1 MNNKAMVIV
10 AVAAV
15 IVAVFAGLPSIQTVD
30 AADETITSPQ
40 LGTASVSIVPGGES
54 AAILLK
60 VSEAEYVPLGYTL
73 TWYVTDAEDSEG
85 SDDSY
90 RADFSAGYSL
100 GSRSVEASFDI
111 GNVGAFV
118 PESNSGDSTTTFTM
132 SEADGLGNYILKV
145 NCVGNATGGTYAIK
159 CVVKVNVRTNDSAT
173 IPIPIP
179 PVYGI
184 VNTTVED
191 EIEPG
196 ELNGMDFVIGV
207 PSMLAVSSSDGDVH
221 AKYKSWYA
229 TGLPQGLSM
238 SPSGYVSG
246 MPTGKDSSG
255 NDDLSFSD
263 GMAIVTVSVYS
274 SEVTDGSVK
283 ITEYELEVTIY
294 ESSPSAM
301 TITLSSEESGFKEI
315 TENSIYSAVHD
326 TDVTLKVSVGD
337 GSTLDVIAVT
347 AIGDEGTTRLT
358 YSDGNGATFTTSGA
372 GQYYIVVNAVVNG
385 SPVTG
390 HVKLNVV
397 SELDSLQ
404 NSIVIDGA

>member
-1 MNNKAMVIV
+1 MMNNKAMVIV

-40 LGTASVSIVPGGES
+40 LGTASVSIVPGGDS
-54 AAILLK
+54 AAVLLK

-73 TWYVTDAEDSEG
+73 TWYVTAATG

-90 RADFSAGYSL
+90 SADFSDGYSL
-100 GSRSVEASFDI
+100 GSRSVTASTNI
-111 GNVGAFV
+111 ETVEAFV
-118 PESNSGDSTTTFTM
+118 PKSNSGDSTTFTM
-132 SEADGLGNYILKV
+132 SEADGLGNYILEV
-145 NCVGNATGGTYAIK
+145 NCVGEATGGTYAIK
-159 CVVKVNVRTNDSAT
+159 CVVEVNVSTGDSAT
-173 IPIPIP
+173 IPIP

-196 ELNGMDFVIGV
+196 ELNGMGFVIGV
-207 PSMLAVSSSDGDVH
+207 PSMAAVSSSDGDVL
-221 AKYKSWYA
+221 ATGKTWYA

-238 SPSGYVSG
+238 SPSGIVSG
-246 MPTGKDSSG
+246 MPTGKDLNGS
-255 NDDLSFSD
+255 DLEFLD
-263 GMAIVTVSVYS
+263 GRAIVTVSVYS

-283 ITEYELEVTIY
+283 ITEYELEVTINK
-294 ESSPSAM
+294 SSPSAM

-315 TENSIYSAVHD
+315 ENSIYSAVHD
-326 TDVTLKVSVGD
+326 TDVTLEVSVDD

-347 AIGDEGTTRLT
+347 AIGDGGTTRLT

-372 GQYYIVVNAVVNG
+372 GQYHIVVNAVVDG

-390 HVKLNVV
+390 YVTLNVV

>member
-73 TWYVTDAEDSEG
+73 TWYVTAATS

-90 RADFSAGYSL
+90 SADFSDGYSL
-100 GSRSVEASFDI
+100 GSRSVTASTNI
-111 GNVGAFV
+111 ETVEAFV
-118 PESNSGDSTTTFTM
+118 PESNSGDSTTFTM
-132 SEADGLGNYILKV
+132 SEADGLGNYILEV
-145 NCVGNATGGTYAIK
+145 NCVGEATDGTYAIK
-159 CVVKVNVRTNDSAT
+159 CVVEVNVSTGDSAT
-173 IPIPIP
+173 IPIP

-196 ELNGMDFVIGV
+196 ELNGMGFVIGV
-207 PSMLAVSSSDGDVH
+207 PSMAAVSSSDGDVL
-221 AKYKSWYA
+221 ATGKTWYA

-238 SPSGYVSG
+238 SPSGIVSG
-246 MPTGKDSSG
+246 MPTGKDLNGS
-255 NDDLSFSD
+255 NLKFLD
-263 GMAIVTVSVYS
+263 GRAIVTVSVYS

-283 ITEYELEVTIY
+283 ITEYELEVTINK
-294 ESSPSAM
+294 SSPSAM

-315 TENSIYSAVHD
+315 TESSSIYSAVHD
-326 TDVTLKVSVGD
+326 TDVTLEVSVDD

-347 AIGDEGTTRLT
+347 AIGDGGTTRLT

-372 GQYYIVVNAVVNG
+372 GQYHIVVNAVVDG

-390 HVKLNVV
+390 YVTLNVV

>member
-73 TWYVTDAEDSEG
+73 TWYVTAATS

-90 RADFSAGYSL
+90 SADFSDGYSL
-100 GSRSVEASFDI
+100 GSRSVTASTNI
-111 GNVGAFV
+111 ETVEAFV
-118 PESNSGDSTTTFTM
+118 PESNSGDSTTFTM
-132 SEADGLGNYILKV
+132 SEADGLGNYILEV
-145 NCVGNATGGTYAIK
+145 NCVGEATDGTYAIK
-159 CVVKVNVRTNDSAT
+159 CVVEVNVSTGDSAT
-173 IPIPIP
+173 IPIP

-196 ELNGMDFVIGV
+196 ELNGMGFVIGV
-207 PSMLAVSSSDGDVH
+207 PSMAAVSSSDGDVL
-221 AKYKSWYA
+221 ATGKTWYA

-238 SPSGYVSG
+238 SPSGIVSG
-246 MPTGKDSSG
+246 MPTGKDLNGS
-255 NDDLSFSD
+255 NLEFLD
-263 GMAIVTVSVYS
+263 GRAIVTVSVYS

-283 ITEYELEVTIY
+283 ITEYELEVTINK
-294 ESSPSAM
+294 SSPSAM

-315 TENSIYSAVHD
+315 TENSSIYSAVHD
-326 TDVTLKVSVGD
+326 TDVTLEVSVDD

-347 AIGDEGTTRLT
+347 AIGDGGTTRLT

-372 GQYYIVVNAVVNG
+372 GQYHIVVNAVVDG

-390 HVKLNVV
+390 YVTLNVV

>member
-73 TWYVTDAEDSEG
+73 TWYVTAATS

-90 RADFSAGYSL
+90 SADFSDGYSL
-100 GSRSVEASFDI
+100 GSRSVTASTNI
-111 GNVGAFV
+111 ETVEAFV
-118 PESNSGDSTTTFTM
+118 PESNSGDSTTFTM
-132 SEADGLGNYILKV
+132 SEADGLGNYILEV
-145 NCVGNATGGTYAIK
+145 NCVGEAADGTYAIK
-159 CVVKVNVRTNDSAT
+159 CVVEVNVSTGDSAT
-173 IPIPIP
+173 IPIP

-196 ELNGMDFVIGV
+196 ELNGMGFVIGV
-207 PSMLAVSSSDGDVH
+207 PSMAAVSSSDGDVL
-221 AKYKSWYA
+221 ATGKTWYA

-238 SPSGYVSG
+238 SPSGIVSG
-246 MPTGKDSSG
+246 MPTGKDLNGS
-255 NDDLSFSD
+255 NLKFLD
-263 GMAIVTVSVYS
+263 GRAIVTVSVYS

-283 ITEYELEVTIY
+283 ITEYELEVTINK
-294 ESSPSAM
+294 SSPSAM

-315 TENSIYSAVHD
+315 TESSSIYSAVHD
-326 TDVTLKVSVGD
+326 TDVTLEVSVDD

-347 AIGDEGTTRLT
+347 AIGDGGTTRLT

-372 GQYYIVVNAVVNG
+372 GQYHIVVNAVVDG

-390 HVKLNVV
+390 YVTLNVV

>member
-40 LGTASVSIVPGGES
+40 LGTASVSIVPGGDS
-54 AAILLK
+54 AAVLLK

-73 TWYVTDAEDSEG
+73 TWYVTAATG

-90 RADFSAGYSL
+90 SADFSDGYSL
-100 GSRSVEASFDI
+100 GSRSVTASTNI
-111 GNVGAFV
+111 ETVEAFV
-118 PESNSGDSTTTFTM
+118 PESNSGDSTTFTM
-132 SEADGLGNYILKV
+132 SEADGLGNYILEV
-145 NCVGNATGGTYAIK
+145 NCVGEVTDGTYAIK
-159 CVVKVNVRTNDSAT
+159 CVVEVNVSTGDSAT
-173 IPIPIP
+173 IPIP

-196 ELNGMDFVIGV
+196 ELNGMGFVIGV
-207 PSMLAVSSSDGDVH
+207 PSMAAVSSSDGDVL
-221 AKYKSWYA
+221 ATGKTWYA

-238 SPSGYVSG
+238 SPSGIVSG
-246 MPTGKDSSG
+246 MPTGKDLNGS
-255 NDDLSFSD
+255 DLEFLD
-263 GMAIVTVSVYS
+263 GRAIVTVSVYS

-283 ITEYELEVTIY
+283 ITEYELEVTINK
-294 ESSPSAM
+294 SPPSAM

-315 TENSIYSAVHD
+315 TENSYSAVQG
-326 TDVTLKVSVGD
+326 TYVTLNVSVGD

>member
-40 LGTASVSIVPGGES
+40 LGTASVSIVPGGDS
-54 AAILLK
+54 AAVLLK

-73 TWYVTDAEDSEG
+73 TWYVTAATG

-90 RADFSAGYSL
+90 SADFSDGYSL
-100 GSRSVEASFDI
+100 GSRSVTASTNI
-111 GNVGAFV
+111 ETVEAFV
-118 PESNSGDSTTTFTM
+118 PKSNSGDSTTFTM
-132 SEADGLGNYILKV
+132 SEADGLGNYILEV
-145 NCVGNATGGTYAIK
+145 NCVGEATGGTYAIK
-159 CVVKVNVRTNDSAT
+159 CVVEVNVSTGDSAT
-173 IPIPIP
+173 IPIP

-196 ELNGMDFVIGV
+196 ELNGMGFVIGV
-207 PSMLAVSSSDGDVH
+207 PSMAAVSSSDGDVL
-221 AKYKSWYA
+221 ATGKTWYA

-238 SPSGYVSG
+238 SPSGIVSG
-246 MPTGKDSSG
+246 MPTGKDLNGS
-255 NDDLSFSD
+255 DLEFLD
-263 GMAIVTVSVYS
+263 GRAIVTVSVYS

-283 ITEYELEVTIY
+283 ITEYELEVTINK
-294 ESSPSAM
+294 SSPSAM

-315 TENSIYSAVHD
+315 ENSIYSAVHD
-326 TDVTLKVSVGD
+326 TDVTLEVSVDD

-347 AIGDEGTTRLT
+347 AIGDGGTTRLT

-372 GQYYIVVNAVVNG
+372 GQYHIVVNAVVDG

-390 HVKLNVV
+390 YVTLNVV

>member
-1 MNNKAMVIV
+1 MMNNKAMAIV

-15 IVAVFAGLPSIQTVD
+15 VVAAFAGLSSIQTVD
-30 AADETITSPQ
+30 AESETITSPQ
-40 LGTASVSIVPGGES
+40 LGTASVSIVPGGDS

-73 TWYVTDAEDSEG
+73 TWYVTAAKG
-85 SDDSY
+85 SDGNYS
-90 RADFSAGYSL
+90 ADFDSGSSL
-100 GSRSVEASFDI
+100 GSRTVAASSNIESVEDFAPTSYSA
-111 GNVGAFV
+111 N
-118 PESNSGDSTTTFTM
+118 NTTFTM
-132 SEADGLGNYILKV
+132 SEADGLGNYILEV
-145 NCVGNATGGTYAIK
+145 NCGEGATSGADTIVTYAIK
-159 CVVKVNVRTNDSAT
+159 CVVEVNVRTNDSAT
-173 IPIPIP
+173 ISIPIP

-207 PSMLAVSSSDGDVH
+207 PSMVAVSSSDGDVR
-221 AKYKSWYA
+221 KSWYA

-263 GMAIVTVSVYS
+263 GRAIVTVSVYS
-274 SEVTDGSVK
+274 SEVTDGSVE

-301 TITLSSEESGFKEI
+301 SITLSSEESGFKEI
-315 TENSIYSAVHD
+315 TKNIYSAVHD

-347 AIGDEGTTRLT
+347 AIGDGGTTRLT
-358 YSDGNGATFTTSGA
+358 YSDADGATVPTGGA
-372 GQYYIVVNAVVNG
+372 GQYHIVVNAVVDG